1 MPRGQFTCPEEIK
14 SKGVPPQ
21 GHQPLWGSDFPWSM
35 WAMMEKFR
43 IFDWSVKK
51 IHLRKMGNGQVILG
65 CTPRRSPADRRR
77 GQAPALQNRVMIGA
91 PAGAP
96 ALRALRIPAAT
107 ALVFQGHAPMAARRA
122 QPVQRSRSQGL
133 RGNRDTCCPRRG
145 VVGPS
150 YGSFA
155 FGQARKLIPSAGPL
169 LPSRHCDS
177 RAEVARQSR
186 RSFFPARFIR
196 HRRRFAGK
204 LSPPNPL
211 RSRWRLCRLTDA
223 ACPLRVLRWAS
234 AGAPVTASAS
244 QWGRRQCAVGLRP
257 VRTAHRRREPP
268 FRGAPGEHPRPLLSP
283 HFFGKKWGRPP
294 RRRRRG
300 RFR

>member
-1 MPRGQFTCPEEIK
+1 
-14 SKGVPPQ
+14 
-21 GHQPLWGSDFPWSM
+21 
-35 WAMMEKFR
+35 
-43 IFDWSVKK
+43 
-51 IHLRKMGNGQVILG
+51 
-65 CTPRRSPADRRR
+65 
-77 GQAPALQNRVMIGA
+77 
-91 PAGAP
+91 
-96 ALRALRIPAAT
+96 
-107 ALVFQGHAPMAARRA
+107 MAARRA

-133 RGNRDTCCPRRG
+133 RGNRDACRPRRG

-234 AGAPVTASAS
+234 AGAPLGGRMISAPTGLAVVIPPR
-244 QWGRRQCAVGLRP
+244 GRRVRDAAPYFWFWISMRRLTRSPVLWMICSRDWYRP
-257 VRTAHRRREPP
+257 
-268 FRGAPGEHPRPLLSP
+268 G
-283 HFFGKKWGRPP
+283 
-294 RRRRRG
+294 
-300 RFR
+300 

>member
-1 MPRGQFTCPEEIK
+1 
-14 SKGVPPQ
+14 
-21 GHQPLWGSDFPWSM
+21 
-35 WAMMEKFR
+35 
-43 IFDWSVKK
+43 
-51 IHLRKMGNGQVILG
+51 
-65 CTPRRSPADRRR
+65 
-77 GQAPALQNRVMIGA
+77 
-91 PAGAP
+91 
-96 ALRALRIPAAT
+96 
-107 ALVFQGHAPMAARRA
+107 MAARRA

-133 RGNRDTCCPRRG
+133 RGNRDACRPRRG

-155 FGQARKLIPSAGPL
+155 SGQARKLIPSAGPL

-244 QWGRRQCAVGLRP
+244 QWGGRQCAVGLRP
-257 VRTAHRRREPP
+257 VRTAHRRREPRVQGP
-268 FRGAPGEHPRPLLSP
+268 QVLVVFPPLLTAKAVPRP
-283 HFFGKKWGRPP
+283 GRPAP
-294 RRRRRG
+294 AQARPPGDIPMDIGRPQVAPTGGQSLTLANRG
-300 RFR
+300 RLRAWRLPYRPVGGASGMPRPTSGSGSPCGG